1 MNMMKSNANIID
13 QAKEK
18 LSEEARSNIESA
30 ISSYESQNEDS
41 DNNVVTAAQQSI
53 TTQQSLRNE
62 IISGGI

>member
-41 DNNVVTAAQQSI
+41 YNNVVTAAQQSI